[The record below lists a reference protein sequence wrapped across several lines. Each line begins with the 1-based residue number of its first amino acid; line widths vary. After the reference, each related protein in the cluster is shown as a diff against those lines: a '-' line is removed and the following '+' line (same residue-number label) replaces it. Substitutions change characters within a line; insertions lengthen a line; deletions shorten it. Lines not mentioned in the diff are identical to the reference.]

1 MWSEKPSLRAAFVRL
16 PSRMNLCH
24 LLHSLTLRVIAT
36 HLFAAPDRREIAESA
51 ADLRDQAARS
61 TGERRDEAVKV
72 LDQAAARA
80 RDDLQALLRVRAIF
94 VPWLVGDGCSSA

>member
-1 MWSEKPSLRAAFVRL
+1 MWSEKPSLWLLSFLLSGVL
-16 PSRMNLCH
+16 HLRMNLRH
-24 LLHSLTLRVIAT
+24 LFHSLTLRFIAT
-36 HLFAAPDRREIAESA
+36 HLLAAPGRRETAESA

-80 RDDLQALLRVRAIF
+80 RDDLQALLRVRATF
-94 VPWLVGDGCSSA
+94 LYRGW